1 MEDKPSQFDEETW
14 TVLPDYLAYLPEP
27 VRLHVW
33 GDEQAS
39 ESEKEAAQLVRVL
52 AKRFED
58 IDYRLLPRR
67 INYNYYPVI
76 GVMGLDGNEVVD
88 HGLRFIGLPAGV
100 QITSL
105 IAAIQSVA
113 FRGMTSEAKTRIQ
126 LRRLE
131 KDVTLE
137 LITSADDEA
146 GTIIAHKI
154 NNMAIVSPWIRTY
167 IIMTDAFPHTLYR
180 YSVSRIPHL
189 VINERTHLEGMVDEE
204 TILHHIAAAIRSAG

>member
-14 TVLPDYLAYLPEP
+14 TVLPDYLANLPEP

-39 ESEKEAAQLVRVL
+39 ESEKKAAQLVRVL
-52 AKRFED
+52 AKRFEN

-100 QITSL
+100 QMTSL

-113 FRGMTSEAKTRIQ
+113 FRGMTSGGKTRIQ

-146 GTIIAHKI
+146 GTMMAHKI

-167 IIMTDAFPHTLYR
+167 IIMADAFPHALYR

-204 TILHHIAAAIRSAG
+204 TILHHIATAIRSAD